1 MDKLLKELRALMAFL
16 TEYRALDPEGRTE
29 EKRAEMQT
37 KLERLKV
44 VEEEIRELKAI
55 DDAEERNSQ
64 SINGTP
70 PGQGGDGTIEVPD
83 QPVYRSL
90 FPLGEQMADISAV
103 ASGSTNAGAARSRL
117 NQVFNREKAL
127 AEERAAGTGG
137 MLAATGPEGGHLLQ
151 GETSFE
157 MVTNG
162 FNNNEILSRTDNIT
176 TSSQFIDVVGINETS
191 RVKGSRGAGIQ
202 VYTDKELVGIEQS
215 KTKLKKIRIEPKRL
229 TGMYFASTEILND
242 APALEGEMSTL
253 FNEEFAF
260 KGQELAM
267 VGSGSGEALGALTSK
282 ALVTVAKETDQA
294 AKTINAQ
301 NVIKMLSRVMM
312 KNLKNLVWTVNQD
325 CIPQLYEIILT
336 VGDKNIALF
345 VPNNNTAGSGSIG
358 TLLGYPVIPVEQAK
372 TVGTVGDIMLADWSG
387 YKTANKGGINT
398 ASSIHLKFDY
408 NQTTFRF
415 IYYFDG
421 QPKLSAPITPANG
434 TNTVSPFVVLATR
447 G

>member
-1 MDKLLKELRALMAFL
+1 MEKLLQELRELLAFL
-16 TEYRALDPEGRTE
+16 AEYRDLNPEGRTD
-29 EKRAEMQT
+29 EKRAEMKE
-37 KLERLKV
+37 KLARVKV
-44 VEEEIRELKAI
+44 VEGEIRDLEEI
-55 DDAEERNSQ
+55 DDAEERNNR
-64 SINGTP
+64 SINGLP
-70 PGQGGDGTIEVPD
+70 PGHSGDGSVEVPD
-83 QPVYRSL
+83 QPIYRSQ
-90 FPLGEQMADISAV
+90 FPLGEQMADIAAV

-117 NQVFNREKAL
+117 DQVVNREVVL
-127 AEERAAGTGG
+127 AEGRAAGTGG
-137 MLAATGPEGGHLLQ
+137 MVAATGPEGGHLLQ

-162 FNNNEILSRTDNIT
+162 FNNNEVLSRTDSIT

-191 RVKGSRGAGIQ
+191 RVKGSRGGGIQ
-202 VYTDKELVGIEQS
+202 VYTDKELAAITQS
-215 KTKLKKIRIEPKRL
+215 KTELKKIRIEPKRL
-229 TGMYFASTEILND
+229 TGLYFASAEILND

-253 FNEEFAF
+253 FKEEFAF

-267 VGSGSGEALGALTSK
+267 VGSGSGEALGALNSK
-282 ALVTVAKETDQA
+282 ALVSVAKESGQV

-312 KNLKNLVWTVNQD
+312 KNLKNLIWTINQD

-336 VGDKNIALF
+336 IGDKNIALF
-345 VPNNNTAGSGSIG
+345 VPSNNASGSGSIG
-358 TLLGYPVIPVEQAK
+358 SLLGYPVIPVEQAK

-447 G
+447 S